1 MKIEALVVG
10 ASGIVGRG
18 VSEILL
24 DQGAVVHGLSRH
36 ADGLIPGVQHVAV
49 DLLKGAAAETL
60 SRLRPTHVY
69 LATWVRR
76 PTEQENIETNAGIVR
91 AVLGALSGRKECEAR
106 GVVYGAQAL
115 SRTVESYARTGTL
128 PLTPVREEH
137 PRLDAANFYYVQEDE
152 LYAALSAMAS
162 PGAYIGLTPS
172 SGRRSETR

>member
-10 ASGIVGRG
+10 ATGIVGRG

-24 DQGAVVHGLSRH
+24 DHGAVVHGVSRH
-36 ADGLIPGVQHVAV
+36 AHGLIPGVQHVAV

-91 AVLGALSGRKECEAR
+91 AVLGALSAGKS
-106 GVVYGAQAL
+106 VKHVAL
-115 SRTVESYARTGTL
+115 CTGLKHYLGPFESYARTGTL
-128 PLTPVREEH
+128 LSHQFGRSIHDSIQPISTTLRKTSSTLR
-137 PRLDAANFYYVQEDE
+137 
-152 LYAALSAMAS
+152 LSATAS

-172 SGRRSETR
+172 SGRRLETR